1 MQIATQRP
9 LLSLEQ
15 IASEAVF
22 VAMMRLT
29 NKVTAEVDF
38 LFKEYGLT
46 PAQYNTLRVLR
57 DAGPQGLS
65 CQQISD
71 ALIQRDPDITRLAD
85 RLEERGLVTKNR
97 AAHDR
102 RIVMVQPTPEGLK
115 LVADLDWPSIH
126 LLEEQM
132 GALDLKEKQQLLAL
146 INKLLLSR
154 QNDNLCCSN

>member
-9 LLSLEQ
+9 LLSLDQ
-15 IASEAVF
+15 IAAESVF
-22 VAMMRLT
+22 VAIMRLANQFT
-29 NKVTAEVDF
+29 KETET

-57 DAGPQGLS
+57 DAGPHGLS

-102 RIVMVQPTPEGLK
+102 RIVMVRSTIEGLK
-115 LVADLDWPSIH
+115 LVADLDWPCIQST
-126 LLEEQM
+126 EEQM
-132 GALDLKEKQQLLAL
+132 NALDLKEKQQLLSL
-146 INKLLLSR
+146 INKLLASS
-154 QNDNLCCSN
+154 QDDNA